1 MRNWTRRER
10 GLGAG
15 IVLMAVAALVV
26 PAWAADGGDEGTTG
40 TVTNEATGN
49 SEDMIPAAVTAER
62 GRVDECMTDKGFGPG
77 SQAGGAAVEVPAPG
91 AAGAGEIPPL
101 PDPDPAF
108 KKAADDC
115 GLPPPGEVFE
125 AVANEANGRGDNLC
139 PLPPPPALRDQGQ
152 DDSQDEQR

>member
-26 PAWAADGGDEGTTG
+26 PAWAADGGDEGTTY
-40 TVTNEATGN
+40 
-49 SEDMIPAAVTAER
+49 
-62 GRVDECMTDKGFGPG
+62 KGFGPG